1 MVGGQL
7 DEEGWLG
14 GEVGIRV
21 VIVSIVINNKIYVIC
36 FVV

>member
-1 MVGGQL
+1 MKKS
-7 DEEGWLG
+7 GW